1 MKCAVVIHVGA
12 GEELYALDAVDSVNT
27 ALAAGRG
34 TFSDVVQF
42 TIEHDGDV
50 VDEASAL
57 NEGVRR
63 AAEAGCDWIFHMRAR
78 DLMYERAF
86 ENVAVALAGHD
97 AVWGSISM
105 LAPDESTSERHP
117 AQFSPITRIEE
128 VLAND
133 PRITLASGHFVR
145 TRAALATP
153 LSPQWGEGSEFDYF
167 LRLWTNHPSV
177 KIDAPICVSRDVPD
191 SAARRSAIERVI
203 CNHCAALDFGA
214 EFSYRGERFRFAVE
228 NPFDLIHST
237 LLKGRFFEQT
247 ELEFIEHWVGRNAA
261 IVEVGGYIGNHVV
274 YYARFMAPES
284 IIVLEPNPESV
295 RLLKRNIESNA
306 VRCANLDH
314 LGLGAAAAP
323 GNFALVTTG
332 VSNHGAT
339 RLEAAPE
346 GIAAMPLDQLVT
358 GKVDFIKIDVEGME
372 LDVLAGAARVIATWR
387 PRIMIEVFRT
397 QTGPFEAWLETHRY
411 LIARRFDNV
420 FAVNY
425 CIEPVDG

>member
-1 MKCAVVIHVGA
+1 MKCAVVIHVGP

-57 NEGVRR
+57 NEGVRC

-153 LSPQWGEGSEFDYF
+153 LSPQRVEGSEFDYF

-177 KIDAPICVSRDVPD
+177 KIDAQI
-191 SAARRSAIERVI
+191 
-203 CNHCAALDFGA
+203 
-214 EFSYRGERFRFAVE
+214 
-228 NPFDLIHST
+228 
-237 LLKGRFFEQT
+237 GR
-247 ELEFIEHWVGRNAA
+247 A
-261 IVEVGGYIGNHVV
+261 HV
-274 YYARFMAPES
+274 
-284 IIVLEPNPESV
+284 
-295 RLLKRNIESNA
+295 
-306 VRCANLDH
+306 
-314 LGLGAAAAP
+314 
-323 GNFALVTTG
+323 
-332 VSNHGAT
+332 
-339 RLEAAPE
+339 
-346 GIAAMPLDQLVT
+346 
-358 GKVDFIKIDVEGME
+358 
-372 LDVLAGAARVIATWR
+372 
-387 PRIMIEVFRT
+387 
-397 QTGPFEAWLETHRY
+397 
-411 LIARRFDNV
+411 
-420 FAVNY
+420 
-425 CIEPVDG
+425 